1 MNYVPLYIKTHNSL
15 LSSMIKID
23 ELIKYA
29 LDNNINT
36 LTITDNN
43 MYGVMDF
50 YKKCKQNYIKPIVG
64 LEIKIDDK
72 IIILYV
78 KNYLGYK
85 NLLKISTIMTEKVI
99 EISDIEA
106 YCNNIIAI
114 IPYDSYTIYDKIKSI
129 FEDVFI
135 SYKNLDERNKLVNYQ
150 NLIFM
155 NETLYLKKQ
164 DSSYINYLYAIKNGT
179 LIYNTNVNKND
190 NYLYTYDE
198 IKSLYPDD
206 LENNFKISELCN
218 LEIKMHS
225 NLLPIYKC
233 PNNIDSFTYLKKL
246 CIEGLKRIFGTKV
259 NKIYI
264 DRLKYELDVI
274 NKMGFCNYFLVVW
287 DYVLYAK
294 NNSILVGAGRGSA
307 AGSLVSYCL
316 NITTIDPIKYNLLFE
331 RFLNPE
337 RITMPDIDIDFEY
350 NRREEVINYCIN
362 KYGIKKVAPIITF
375 GTLASKQAIRDVGRV
390 MDIDLNVIDYICK
403 NLDSRLSLKDNY
415 QRNEKLREYLNP
427 DKELMKLYK
436 VSSKFEG
443 IKRHTSIHAAGI
455 VMCENDLDE
464 YIPLDKSHSEFY
476 TTAYSMEYLEE
487 LGLLKMDFLALRN
500 LTLISDTIEH
510 INKDLNINLTFDNIP
525 ENDSKAISIFTN
537 VYTLGIFQ
545 FESDGMMNFL
555 RKLKPTTFEDIFS
568 AIALFRPGPMDNI
581 DSYINRKKGLEKID
595 YIHPSLV
602 DILKNTYG
610 IIIYQEQIM
619 QIASTMAGY
628 SYGEAD
634 ILRRAMSKKKESVM
648 LSERDKFISS
658 SIKNGYDE
666 NIANKVYDLILKFA
680 SYGFNRAHSV
690 AYSMI
695 AYKMAYL
702 KARYPLYFMQELLTM
717 VIGSEIKTKQY
728 IYECNLNNIKILKPD
743 INLSDKKY
751 IVEENGIRYPLNN
764 IKNVGIMAV
773 EEIINKR
780 NNKPFVDIF
789 DFVKRTYGKSINR
802 KTLVSLIFS
811 GCLDSFNI
819 NKKTLIENL
828 DAIINYG
835 EIGELLDSEAL
846 KPILTNYEEYDKK
859 YLMMQELECFGFYL
873 SNNPITEYKN
883 RLKGVINLSQIEYYF
898 DKKVKVVVTLDKIKN
913 LETKKHDKMCFI
925 KVSDEVSTIDLVL
938 FPKVYNNYL
947 DIKNGDIY
955 VVKGRVEKRFDAYQ
969 VVVNEMQ
976 KLD

>member
-99 EISDIEA
+99 EICDIEA
-106 YCNNIIAI
+106 HCNNIIAI
-114 IPYDSYTIYDKIKSI
+114 IPYDSYTIYDKLKSI

-135 SYKNLDERNKLVNYQ
+135 SYKNLDERNKLLNHQ

-198 IKSLYPDD
+198 IKSLFPDD

-246 CIEGLKRIFGTKV
+246 CIEGLKRIFGTTV

-287 DYVLYAK
+287 DYVMYAK
-294 NNSILVGAGRGSA
+294 NNNILVGAGRGSA

-316 NITTIDPIKYNLLFE
+316 NITTIDPIKYNLIFE

-337 RITMPDIDIDFEY
+337 RVTMPDIDIDFEY

-415 QRNEKLREYLNP
+415 QKNEKLREYLNP

-464 YIPLDKSHSEFY
+464 YIPLDKSHGDFY

-510 INKDLNINLTFDNIP
+510 INKDLNIKLTFDNIP
-525 ENDSKAISIFTN
+525 ENDGKAISIFTN

-666 NIANKVYDLILKFA
+666 KIANKVYDLILKFA

-702 KARYPLYFMQELLTM
+702 KAHYPLYFMQELLTM

-743 INLSDKKY
+743 INLSNKKY

-780 NNKPFVDIF
+780 DNKPFIDIF

-898 DKKVKVVVTLDKIKN
+898 DKKVKVVVIFDKIKN

-925 KVSDEVSTIDLVL
+925 KASDEVSTIDLVL
-938 FPKVYNNYL
+938 FPKVYSNYP

-955 VVKGRVEKRFDAYQ
+955 LVFGRVEKRFDAYQ